1 MIALPDPFHVE
12 RPGIWYP
19 QGAGGMWLNY
29 LIWCSEHEKII
40 PGDHPHFEWPYIQS
54 LEPEYVSYLDFY
66 IHGRDHTTAPIIL
79 GNNNA
84 WLNFFLNINAKKGMP
99 NDYNSLIIGA
109 KNLLKVHKTHVE
121 FNLDWCLIFTNPEQF
136 VQQLNKLVDYEFEV
150 EYNSITEQAFE
161 QYRRSCIKLTDHA
174 DPQIRAWRT
183 AILELFT
190 DKAQSLPQRLQ
201 IAEEIFYNTYY
212 EI

>member
-1 MIALPDPFHVE
+1 MEALPDPHHVE

-66 IHGRDHTTAPIIL
+66 IHGRDYTTAPIIL
-79 GNNNA
+79 GSNQA
-84 WLNFFLNINAKKGMP
+84 WFNFFLNINAKKEMP
-99 NDYNSLIIGA
+99 ENYSSLVDGA
-109 KNLLKVHKTHVE
+109 SRLLQLYKTPIE
-121 FNLDWCLIFTNPEQF
+121 FNLDWCLIFTDPEQF
-136 VQQLNKLVDYEFEV
+136 VQQLNNLVEFEI

-161 QYRRSCIKLTDHA
+161 QYRRSCVKLTDYT
-174 DPQIRAWRT
+174 DPQMRAWRT
-183 AILELFT
+183 AIIDLFT
-190 DKAQSLPQRLQ
+190 DRTLTVPQRLQ
-201 IAEEIFYNTYY
+201 SVDEIVYNTHYR
-212 EI
+212 I

>member
-1 MIALPDPFHVE
+1 MYGGV
-12 RPGIWYP
+12 GI
-19 QGAGGMWLNY
+19 G
-29 LIWCSEHEKII
+29 
-40 PGDHPHFEWPYIQS
+40 
-54 LEPEYVSYLDFY
+54 
-66 IHGRDHTTAPIIL
+66 
-79 GNNNA
+79 
-84 WLNFFLNINAKKGMP
+84 
-99 NDYNSLIIGA
+99 
-109 KNLLKVHKTHVE
+109 KTH
-121 FNLDWCLIFTNPEQF
+121 LIQAVGNAILAKDPSAHVVYISSEQF
-136 VQQLNKLVDYEFEV
+136 VQELNKLVDYEFEV
-150 EYNSITEQAFE
+150 KYNSITEQAFD